1 MSFLSSLRA
10 AFKGG
15 AQPRVPL
22 APGFA
27 SPWGWA
33 FEPGGTRLPFEY
45 RSAVRHGYLDNPVA
59 QRAVRL
65 VAEGVGAA
73 PLAGADDEVLA
84 LVAATS
90 AGQSLLETLAAHLL
104 LHGNA
109 FVQIAKDGAGKPVEL
124 FALRPERVAG
134 QAQKE
139 FYVNEAHALA
149 DALLHAACEGEAAE
163 PPSSPTEGESWLVSA
178 GASGDWSGEDG
189 KLAAYQSGT
198 WLFVQPNDGMR
209 LFDRTTGQVLL
220 YRGGWQRAAAPAEP
234 SAGSTV
240 DAEARTAIADLI
252 AALVDAGVFPSS

>member
-15 AQPRVPL
+15 APGRVPL
-22 APGFA
+22 ARSFV
-27 SPWGWA
+27 SPWQWA
-33 FEPGGTRLPFEY
+33 YERGGTRLPFEY

-65 VAEGVGAA
+65 VAEGVGNA
-73 PLAGADDEVLA
+73 PLAEAEAEVMA
-84 LVAATS
+84 LVSATS
-90 AGQSLLETLAAHLL
+90 AGQSLLETLAAYLM

-109 FVQIAKDGAGKPVEL
+109 FVQIAKDADGRPVEL

-149 DALLHAACEGEAAE
+149 DALLHAACEGEAAA
-163 PPSSPTEGESWLVSA
+163 PPADPAEGETWLV
-178 GASGDWSGEDG
+178 ASGATGDWEGEDG
-189 KLAAYQSGT
+189 KLAAFQSGT

-209 LFDRTTGQVLL
+209 LFDRATGQVLL
-220 YRGGWQRAAAPAEP
+220 YRSGWQRPLAPAEP
-234 SAGSTV
+234 DGGTTV
-240 DAEARTAIADLI
+240 DAEARTAIAGLI
-252 AALVDAGVFPSS
+252 AALVEAGVFASS